1 MARASHMRIAMQNN
15 SLTTISLDNLI
26 TVIGG
31 YHDPSGPASPNRPDA
46 PESQHQGTLGARLG
60 QLVNGLAAQGI
71 KFPVPGR

>member
-1 MARASHMRIAMQNN
+1 MRIAMQNN

-31 YHDPSGPASPNRPDA
+31 YHDPSGPASPTNRPDG
-46 PESQHQGTLGARLG
+46 PENRHQGTLGARLG
-60 QLVNGLAAQGI
+60 QLVNALAAQGI

>member
-1 MARASHMRIAMQNN
+1 MRIAMQNN

-31 YHDPSGPASPNRPDA
+31 YHDPSSPVSPTNRPDA
-46 PESQHQGTLGARLG
+46 PETQHHSTLGARLG
-60 QLVNGLAAQGI
+60 KLVNDLAAQGI